1 MKTFKILMLAL
12 FSVISA
18 NSFAQQNTKKIGII
32 FNIDGPYKIY
42 KQAMYATT
50 GTDRDVSKD
59 DKFYELIQFLGT
71 EKANPLPR
79 LEEFYINTLKEK
91 GYDVVVLHDTIDA
104 KNFSV
109 FTATKKKIDFRQFKQ
124 KYNVDELMVIKG
136 QYGLEVEKVGAFN
149 GDKRTNITSV
159 NFWMDTNTNVLKKE
173 FYVSKYQNI
182 TKKDMLNPP
191 DYPNVT
197 ESMDLLLNKKVFR
210 SLKSQISDI

>member
-1 MKTFKILMLAL
+1 MTTAT
-12 FSVISA
+12 A
-18 NSFAQQNTKKIGII
+18 FAQQSAKKIGII

-42 KQAMYATT
+42 KQAMYGTG

-59 DKFYELIQFLGT
+59 DKFYDLIQFLGT

-91 GYDVVVLHDTIDA
+91 GYEVVVLHDTIDA

-109 FTATKKKIDFRQFKQ
+109 FTATKKKIDFRQFKE
-124 KYNVDELMVIKG
+124 KYDVDELMVVKG
-136 QYGLEVEKVGAFN
+136 QYGLELEKVGAFN
-149 GDKRTNITSV
+149 GDKRTNITFT

-197 ESMDLLLNKKVFR
+197 ESMDILLNKKVFR
-210 SLKSQISDI
+210 SLKSQLEDY